1 MMRLAFIL
9 YIFTFLSFN
18 LSAQSKKTL
27 DSLNRLLVTHT
38 QKDSI
43 QLYALIEY
51 AWLVRNSNISQSF
64 ESSQKAL
71 YLARELKNE
80 AILAKLH
87 NQRGVYYR
95 NISDYPEAERRFSE
109 ALEIAEKYNNKLEM
123 AYANNN
129 LGDLLRLTN
138 NPTEGIKFMERAKD
152 IFISLKDKKGEAYTY
167 IRLSEAYQKLK
178 KYKESYDYAE
188 KSLVIRR
195 NLKTQT
201 DISASLNRIGDLLA
215 IQEKY
220 KESLEYYEEA
230 LDLAM
235 KNNDATGKVASLQD
249 IGKVY
254 LRTKRFSEADS
265 ILRFALN
272 IAIQIGNR
280 EQESNIYEF
289 FTELYERQNITEQ
302 AYHFYKKRQEIKDSV
317 FSNQRMLQISQMR
330 VRYDLKDKDLQNKAL
345 QVQLEK
351 EQFMRIIGF
360 SFLIV
365 VAIGGFWIYRNS
377 VKLKKVNEELEKKN
391 EEINTTLESLGQA
404 NKAISQKNHEL
415 EKKNEEIN
423 TTLESLE
430 QANKAISQKNHEI
443 EIRNKEIELKNRDLL
458 HSIDYALTIQQAILP
473 TTEQLSTLV
482 KEHFIIWEPR
492 DIISGDFYWVADKG
506 SKIILVVADCTGHG
520 VPGALMSMMGNN
532 LLNSV
537 IHDKEIH
544 QPDLIL
550 EHIHQD
556 LLENLHT
563 EQTKIINGMD
573 IGICVYDKNTSVMHF
588 SGAGIPLYYI
598 SDNQLYT
605 LEPAKTSAGNPHK
618 VDEKFELHSV
628 AVQPNMNF
636 YMASDGYKDQFGG
649 PDNKKFGT
657 KQFKQMLVDIQAFDI
672 QTQHNTMLRNLYLW
686 KRSSFDDQTDDITVL
701 GFRI

>member
-1 MMRLAFIL
+1 M
-9 YIFTFLSFN
+9 
-18 LSAQSKKTL
+18 
-27 DSLNRLLVTHT
+27 DSINRLLNSHN

-43 QLYALIEY
+43 LLNAYIDY
-51 AWLVRNSNISQSF
+51 AWLVRNSNISLSF
-64 ESSQKAL
+64 EYSQKAL

-80 AILAKLH
+80 AILAKLNNH
-87 NQRGVYYR
+87 RGVYYR

-109 ALEIAEKYNNKLEM
+109 ALKIAEKYNNKLEM

-138 NPTEGIKFMERAKD
+138 NPIDGIKFMERAKD

-178 KYKESYDYAE
+178 QYKDSYGYAE
-188 KSLVIRR
+188 KSLAIRR
-195 NLKTQT
+195 DLKTQT

-220 KESLEYYEEA
+220 KESLNYYQEA

-254 LRTKRFSEADS
+254 IRTKKFIEADS

-272 IAIQIGNR
+272 IAVQIGNR

-289 FTELYERQNITEQ
+289 FTELYEKQNITEQ
-302 AYHFYKKRQEIKDSV
+302 AYFFYKKRQEIKDSV

-330 VRYDLKDKDLQNKAL
+330 VRYDLKDKELQNKAL

-351 EQFMRIIGF
+351 EQFIRIIGILF
-360 SFLIV
+360 SII
-365 VAIGGFWIYRNS
+365 VAISVFWVYRNS
-377 VKLKKVNEELEKKN
+377 RKLKKANEELER
-391 EEINTTLESLGQA
+391 
-404 NKAISQKNHEL
+404 
-415 EKKNEEIN
+415 KNEEIN

-430 QANKAISQKNHEI
+430 QANKAISQKNTEI
-443 EIRNKEIELKNRDLL
+443 ERKNEEIGLKNRDLL

-473 TTEQLSTLV
+473 TSEQIATLL

-506 SKIILVVADCTGHG
+506 SKIILVLADCTGHG
-520 VPGALMSMMGNN
+520 VPGALMSMMGSN

-556 LLENLHT
+556 LLVNLHT
-563 EQTKIINGMD
+563 EQTQIINGMD
-573 IGICVYDKNTSVMHF
+573 MGICVYDKSSSILYF

-598 SDNQLYT
+598 EEGQLST
-605 LEPAKTSAGNPHK
+605 LEPTKTSAGNPHK
-618 VDEKFELHSV
+618 AEEKFQLHSV
-628 AVQPNMNF
+628 PLKENMIF

-649 PDNKKFGT
+649 QENKKFGT
-657 KQFKQMLVDIQAFDI
+657 KRFKQLLQDIQDFDMPA
-672 QTQHNTMLRNLYLW
+672 QRDRMLRSLYLW
-686 KRSSFDDQTDDITVL
+686 QKTELDGQTDDITVL
-701 GFRI
+701 GFRF